1 MRRTRLLLALLA
13 VASSGCRSAE
23 FAVDHQMTGLHV
35 VAKFEAVDRS
45 ATLAHLNSGDPRVR
59 Y

>member
-1 MRRTRLLLALLA
+1 MRRILLVVA
-13 VASSGCRSAE
+13 VVFCGCRSAE

-35 VAKFEAVDRS
+35 TAKFEAADRLVAS
-45 ATLAHLNSGDPRVR
+45 RVNAAEPRVR

>member
-1 MRRTRLLLALLA
+1 MRRVLLLVVVVLG
-13 VASSGCRSAE
+13 GCRSAE

-35 VAKFEAVDRS
+35 TAKFVASDR
-45 ATLAHLNSGDPRVR
+45 LAASRWNDGEPRVR